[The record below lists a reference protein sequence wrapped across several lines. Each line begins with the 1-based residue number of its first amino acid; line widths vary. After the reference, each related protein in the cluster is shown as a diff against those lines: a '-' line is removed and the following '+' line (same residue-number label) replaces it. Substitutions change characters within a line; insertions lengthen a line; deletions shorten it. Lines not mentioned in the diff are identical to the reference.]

1 MSKNHLRSALASA
14 LAALL
19 AGCGGSDAPPP
30 ADPLA
35 RYQNQTVEW
44 NDCSAYLEKDPEG
57 YAQKL
62 GPRLQCAQVQVPQD
76 YQDPDAAAV
85 TISVMRVRAAHT
97 PQKKPHLFFNPGGPG
112 GDGQFMALYFSR
124 MFSLGSEQ
132 TAVGKKY
139 LEMDA
144 SYNFVGFS
152 PRGVGDSTN
161 LLCIGNQLVYPT
173 LNSQWGAEPDNVRKL
188 TDHAQFTAQNCQK
201 NPVAAHIHT
210 DATARDMDLMRHLLG
225 DEKLHYYGISY
236 GTWLGFWYAGLFPER
251 AGPMVLDSNMNFSRS
266 IHEAS
271 IASKQGQALTF
282 NEFIAPYAARHDD
295 LLGLGA
301 NATLVKANLQSVGRQ
316 VTEALIPLNATERAE
331 SYLLTSYLAT
341 LKAAMETQRLLDQ
354 NKTLADI
361 ADILQSEIH
370 IPNEPLDAAFKL
382 AAQRMVS
389 NLQAQ
394 ATPGYYEAP
403 QLFYLSSMDSVFDTV
418 VCNDEPL
425 LNKDQDH
432 WVKTGF
438 ALAQALPI
446 VANAVA
452 RQPCI
457 HWKDRKA
464 YTKPT
469 MEALQSASVLMLQ
482 SQYDVPT
489 PSSGAL
495 ETFAQLPA
503 ARMVY
508 VENEG
513 GHGLLFYGTECVDL
527 AVYDHLLGKPPAPR
541 QTTCQGK
548 PLALDEKPAKALGPA
563 QAANFS
569 DPEQAQRLYQRLRQG
584 LDATTRHGRAF

>member
-1 MSKNHLRSALASA
+1 
-14 LAALL
+14 
-19 AGCGGSDAPPP
+19 
-30 ADPLA
+30 
-35 RYQNQTVEW
+35 
-44 NDCSAYLEKDPEG
+44 
-57 YAQKL
+57 
-62 GPRLQCAQVQVPQD
+62 
-76 YQDPDAAAV
+76 
-85 TISVMRVRAAHT
+85 
-97 PQKKPHLFFNPGGPG
+97 
-112 GDGQFMALYFSR
+112 
-124 MFSLGSEQ
+124 
-132 TAVGKKY
+132 
-139 LEMDA
+139 
-144 SYNFVGFS
+144 
-152 PRGVGDSTN
+152 
-161 LLCIGNQLVYPT
+161 
-173 LNSQWGAEPDNVRKL
+173 
-188 TDHAQFTAQNCQK
+188 
-201 NPVAAHIHT
+201 
-210 DATARDMDLMRHLLG
+210 
-225 DEKLHYYGISY
+225 
-236 GTWLGFWYAGLFPER
+236 
-251 AGPMVLDSNMNFSRS
+251 MVLDSNMNFSRS

-548 PLALDEKPAKALGPA
+548 PLALDEKPAKALGPV
-563 QAANFS
+563 QAAHFS

>member
-1 MSKNHLRSALASA
+1 MNKNPLRFALAGA
-14 LAALL
+14 LAALV
-19 AGCGGSDAPPP
+19 AGCGGSDAPQP

-35 RYQNQTVEW
+35 RYKNQTIQW
-44 NDCSAYLEKDPEG
+44 NDCSAYLDKDPEG

-85 TISVMRVRAAHT
+85 LVSIMRVRAAQA
-97 PQKKPHLFFNPGGPG
+97 PDKKPHLFFNPGGPG
-112 GDGQFMALYFSR
+112 GDGQFLALYFSG
-124 MFSLGSEQ
+124 MFALGSEQ
-132 TAVGKKY
+132 TAVGRKY

-152 PRGVGDSTN
+152 PRGVGDSTS
-161 LLCIGNQLVYPT
+161 LLCSGNQRVYQA
-173 LNSQWGAEPDNVRKL
+173 LESQWGVAPDNVRKL
-188 TDHAQFTAQNCQK
+188 TDHALFTAVNCQK

-271 IASKQGQALTF
+271 AGSKQGQALTF
-282 NEFIAPYAARHDD
+282 NAFIAPYAARHDD

-301 NATLVKANLQSVGRQ
+301 NAALVKASLQSVGRE
-316 VTEALIPLNATERAE
+316 VAEALIAMDATNRTEAK
-331 SYLLTSYLAT
+331 LLTAYLAT
-341 LKAAMETQRLLDQ
+341 LKAAVETQRLLDQ
-354 NKTLADI
+354 NKTLDEI
-361 ADILQSEIH
+361 ADILQKEIH
-370 IPNEPLDAAFKL
+370 IPNEPLAAAFRL
-382 AAQRMVS
+382 AAQRMV
-389 NLQAQ
+389 
-394 ATPGYYEAP
+394 ATLETKATAGYYEAS
-403 QLFYLSSMDSVFDTV
+403 QSFYLGNMDSVFETV

-425 LNKDQDH
+425 PNKDRDH
-432 WVKTGF
+432 WVQTGF

-446 VANAVA
+446 VSNSVA
-452 RQPCI
+452 RQPCL
-457 HWKDRKA
+457 HWNERKA
-464 YTKPT
+464 YTKPG
-469 MEALQSASVLMLQ
+469 MAALQSASMLMLQ

-489 PSSGAL
+489 PSAGAL

-527 AVYDHLLGKPPAPR
+527 AVYDHLLGKPPASR

-548 PLALDEKPAKALGPA
+548 PLALDEKTAKAQGPD
-563 QAANFS
+563 QASHFS
-569 DPEQAQRLYQRLRQG
+569 DPERAERLYQRLRQG
-584 LDATTRHGRAF
+584 LDATARNGRGF

>member
-1 MSKNHLRSALASA
+1 MSKNPLRFALASA

-35 RYQNQTVEW
+35 RYQNQTVQW
-44 NDCSAYLEKDPEG
+44 NDCSAYLAKDPEG

-173 LNSQWGAEPDNVRKL
+173 LNSQWGAGPDNVRKL

-361 ADILQSEIH
+361 ADILQNEIH

-382 AAQRMVS
+382 AAQRLVS

-446 VANAVA
+446 VANAVV

-548 PLALDEKPAKALGPA
+548 PLALDEKPAKALGPV
-563 QAANFS
+563 QAAHFS